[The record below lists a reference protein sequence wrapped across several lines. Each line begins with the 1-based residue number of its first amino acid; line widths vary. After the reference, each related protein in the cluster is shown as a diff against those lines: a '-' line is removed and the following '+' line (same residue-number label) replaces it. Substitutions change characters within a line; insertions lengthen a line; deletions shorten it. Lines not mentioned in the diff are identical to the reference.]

1 MAIQRILIVDDSPTE
16 RYYLT
21 DILVKN
27 GFSVSVAENGEE
39 ALAKIKADKPQLIL
53 MDVVMPGAN
62 GFQVTRSI
70 ARDPELQDVPVI
82 ICSSKNQ
89 ETDKVW
95 GLRQGARDYIVKPI
109 NADEL
114 IGKIRAFDKP

>member
-16 RYYLT
+16 RYYLS
-21 DILVKN
+21 DILVRN
-27 GFSVSVAENGEE
+27 GYTVDVAESGEE
-39 ALAKIKADKPQLIL
+39 ALLKLRAEKPDLIL

-89 ETDKVW
+89 ETDRIW
-95 GLRQGARDYIVKPI
+95 GLRQGARDYLVKPVD
-109 NADEL
+109 AAEL
-114 IGKIRAFDKP
+114 LAKIAALG